1 MRQRPQQKVY
11 KPKPIT
17 LEQANDNRL
26 FAAFYLALFV
36 ILLIFG

>member
-26 FAAFYLALFV
+26 FAVYFIALLI